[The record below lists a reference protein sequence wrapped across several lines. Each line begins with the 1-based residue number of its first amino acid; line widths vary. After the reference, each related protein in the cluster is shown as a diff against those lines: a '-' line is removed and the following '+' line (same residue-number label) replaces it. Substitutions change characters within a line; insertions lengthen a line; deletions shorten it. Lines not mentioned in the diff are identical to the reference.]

1 MLSLA
6 RSACFP
12 GVRVV
17 EPVTLEPA
25 SVEPVPLTLK
35 SASLT
40 LDDCLIPDWSAPSP
54 VRALVT
60 TRRGGVSR
68 PPRDS
73 LNLGLH
79 TGDDEVD
86 VLANRTALERLAG
99 AQLAWLEQVHGR
111 EVADAAQALHASSP
125 PRADAS
131 VTSEPGVA
139 CIVMVADCLP
149 VLFCDTRGRA
159 VGAAHAGWRGLCAGV
174 LEQTAQAVARRA
186 GGGAIV
192 QAWLGPAI
200 GPAAF
205 EVGRDVFDAF
215 IGSAPAKERDAT
227 LAAFVAH
234 RSAPQKYFANLH
246 ALARL
251 RLLRMGVTSVR
262 GVDACT
268 VSDPARFYSYR
279 REPVTGRFA
288 ALVWLD
294 GARVSG

>member
-1 MLSLA
+1 
-6 RSACFP
+6 
-12 GVRVV
+12 
-17 EPVTLEPA
+17 
-25 SVEPVPLTLK
+25 LTLK
-35 SASLT
+35 SASLA

-79 TGDDEVD
+79 TGDEASD
-86 VLANRTALERLAG
+86 VLANRAALERLAG
-99 AQLAWLEQVHGR
+99 ARLAWLEQVHGR
-111 EVADAAQALHASSP
+111 EVVDAAEALQANSPPCADAT
-125 PRADAS
+125 

-139 CIVMVADCLP
+139 CVVMVADCLP

-174 LEQTAQAVARRA
+174 LEQAAQAVARRA
-186 GGGAIV
+186 GEGAVV

-200 GPAAF
+200 GPTAF

-215 IGSAPAKERDAT
+215 VDSAPANERDAT
-227 LAAFVAH
+227 VAAFVAH
-234 RSAPQKYFANLH
+234 KTAAQKYFADLH

-251 RLLRMGVTSVR
+251 RLRRAGVSSVS

-294 GARVSG
+294 GSRLSG

>member
-1 MLSLA
+1 
-6 RSACFP
+6 
-12 GVRVV
+12 
-17 EPVTLEPA
+17 
-25 SVEPVPLTLK
+25 
-35 SASLT
+35 
-40 LDDCLIPDWSAPSP
+40 
-54 VRALVT
+54 VT

-79 TGDDEVD
+79 TGDEEAD
-86 VLANRTALERLAG
+86 VLANRAALERLAG
-99 AQLAWLEQVHGR
+99 ARLAWLEQVHGR
-111 EVADAAQALHASSP
+111 EVADAAQALEAGSP

-174 LEQTAQAVARRA
+174 LEQTAQAVARHA
-186 GGGAIV
+186 GEGAVV

-205 EVGRDVFDAF
+205 EVGRDVFDTF
-215 IGSAPAKERDAT
+215 VDSALADERDAT
-227 LAAFVAH
+227 AAAFVAH
-234 RSAPQKYFANLH
+234 RTAPQKYFADLH

-251 RLLRMGVTSVR
+251 RLRRAGVTLVS
-262 GVDACT
+262 GVQACT
-268 VSDPARFYSYR
+268 VADSARFYSYR
-279 REPVTGRFA
+279 REHTTGRFA
-288 ALVWLD
+288 ALVWLA
-294 GARVSG
+294 GSRVSG